1 MPARWFIAL
10 LGAVGALPVPSA
22 SAAVWQPPR
31 ELSNGRSAP
40 ISAQAAAA
48 VDPKGSKLVLWH
60 SARGVEA
67 AAATRSGPF
76 GAPAPIPGS
85 RQSMGD
91 ITPQL
96 AFDARGAA
104 VALWSYFEPHPQFV
118 DSGYK
123 IDFEFGLRAAARPA
137 GGRFERAQT
146 LTDDLEQHP
155 NPDLAID
162 SAGTA
167 VAVWSDDRGLHAMA
181 RPRGAGRFERAEILS
196 VTDADPQVGT
206 SSRTAVAAWSAR
218 RSGRTT
224 VRIAVSRDGETF
236 GEPDKLHLRGLGG
249 ARPVMAVD
257 SRAKITAAW
266 ARRGRVH
273 AATCNPDGSCGATR
287 VLSPSGEDARDP
299 RVAVGADGTAV
310 IAWRNAKGVAAS
322 LRPARRRFRR
332 GTQLGE
338 GERVGNLALT
348 VGPRGDAAAV
358 WTARGPG
365 GPTVEAAL
373 RARGRR
379 FGRARTISAAAEK
392 AAWDD
397 PQVAIGANGHVL
409 AVWGGTI
416 DGRPVILSAARN

>member
-1 MPARWFIAL
+1 MAATRPAL
-10 LGAVGALPVPSA
+10 LAVAALA
-22 SAAVWQPPR
+22 LAAPAHAAEWQPPR
-31 ELSNGRSAP
+31 ELSGAHTAP
-40 ISAQAAAA
+40 ISPRSAAA
-48 VDPKGSKLVLWH
+48 VNAHGGAVVLWH
-60 SARGVEA
+60 SKRGVEA
-67 AAATRSGPF
+67 ASAARSGAF
-76 GAPAPIPGS
+76 ARPAAIPGS
-85 RQSMGD
+85 RDPMAD
-91 ITPQL
+91 IAPQL
-96 AFDARGAA
+96 AFDSRGLA

-123 IDFEFGLRAAARPA
+123 VDFEFGLRASARPA

-155 NPDLAID
+155 SPDLAID

-181 RPRGAGRFERAEILS
+181 RPRGATRFERAEILS

-206 SSRTAVAAWSAR
+206 SSRTAVAAWSDR

-224 VRIAVSRDGETF
+224 VRVAVSRDGETF

-287 VLSPSGEDARDP
+287 VLSAAGEDARDP

-310 IAWRNAKGVAAS
+310 VAWRNAKGVAAS
-322 LRPARRRFRR
+322 LRPARRRFPP
-332 GTQLGE
+332 GAQLGE

-358 WTARGPG
+358 WTARGPN

-379 FGRARTISAAAEK
+379 FGRARTISAAVES

-397 PQVAIGANGHVL
+397 PQVAIGPNGHVL

-416 DGRPVILSAARN
+416 DGRPVVLSAARY